1 MKIVQKYKN
10 PSGCQNW
17 SLGYILHSMYSRTIF
32 TPGYIFKISNLWKT
46 FSARTSHQNT
56 DPFLILPFYWKLI
69 KTFALKKLRLDI
81 LILLFIFRNQREDIL
96 GIMIMK
102 HDIKVQALRNVCYV
116 TITPDLFQTLVWIQL
131 HCNNYVGNLTDNWN
145 KCSLLEEHHHNW

>member
-10 PSGCQNW
+10 PSGCQDW

-32 TPGYIFKISNLWKT
+32 TPGYIFKISTRWKT
-46 FSARTSHQNT
+46 FSVRSITPKPS
-56 DPFLILPFYWKLI
+56 PFLILLFYWKLI

-81 LILLFIFRNQREDIL
+81 LILLFIFRNQRKDFL
-96 GIMIMK
+96 GIMR

-116 TITPDLFQTLVWIQL
+116 TIAPDLFQTLVWIQL
-131 HCNNYVGNLTDNWN
+131 RCNNYVGNLTNNWH

>member
-10 PSGCQNW
+10 PSGCQDW

-32 TPGYIFKISNLWKT
+32 TPWYIFHFVEDI
-46 FSARTSHQNT
+46 FSKKHHTKPS
-56 DPFLILPFYWKLI
+56 PFLILPFYWKLI

-81 LILLFIFRNQREDIL
+81 LILLFIFRNQRKDFL
-96 GIMIMK
+96 GIMR
-102 HDIKVQALRNVCYV
+102 HDIKVQALQNVCYV
-116 TITPDLFQTLVWIQL
+116 TIAPDLFQTLVWIQL
-131 HCNNYVGNLTDNWN
+131 RCNNYVGNLTNNWH